1 MERHLF
7 KGFVALVALVAALF
21 ASVGSEQHFAI
32 PQGQERGASTNAPP
46 VPGTNT
52 HSAEAW
58 KLMEEYFASLR
69 KDEIARADELVP
81 QIMLKGTNDWEALN
95 FLSWRIFA
103 DRNIRHRDRTLA
115 LAAAQRA
122 VQLKGDKDPNVLDTY
137 ARALFENGKHA
148 QAIETQRNAV
158 RLCVTEVQRIEMEA
172 NLNRYVRLARQAQ
185 Q

>member
-32 PQGQERGASTNAPP
+32 PQGQERGASKNAPP

-69 KDEIARADELVP
+69 KDEIARANEMVP
-81 QIMLKGTNDWEALN
+81 QILITSTHDLEALKLRS
-95 FLSWRIFA
+95 FR
-103 DRNIRHRDRTLA
+103 
-115 LAAAQRA
+115 
-122 VQLKGDKDPNVLDTY
+122 
-137 ARALFENGKHA
+137 
-148 QAIETQRNAV
+148 
-158 RLCVTEVQRIEMEA
+158 M
-172 NLNRYVRLARQAQ
+172 
-185 Q
+185 